1 MSMNISIDEAQARLS
16 EIISKLHPGEEV
28 VITKNQ
34 QPVARLLAV
43 RQQTR
48 RKLGTMQ
55 GTVKY
60 MAPDF
65 DAPLNDFKE
74 YML

>member
-1 MSMNISIDEAQARLS
+1 MPPNMGIDEARIKLS
-16 EIISKLHPGEEV
+16 EIISKLSPGEEI

-34 QPVARLLAV
+34 RPVARLVAV
-43 RQQTR
+43 TRQTQ

-55 GTVKY
+55 GTVQY

-65 DAPLNDFKE
+65 DAPLSDFKN
-74 YML
+74 YMP

>member
-1 MSMNISIDEAQARLS
+1 MPTSIGINEAQTKLP
-16 EIISKLHPGEEV
+16 EIIGKLNPGEEI

-34 QPVARLLAV
+34 QPVARLVAV
-43 RQQTR
+43 AQQTQ

-55 GTVKY
+55 GTVQY

-65 DAPLNDFKE
+65 DAPLSDFKD
-74 YML
+74 YMR